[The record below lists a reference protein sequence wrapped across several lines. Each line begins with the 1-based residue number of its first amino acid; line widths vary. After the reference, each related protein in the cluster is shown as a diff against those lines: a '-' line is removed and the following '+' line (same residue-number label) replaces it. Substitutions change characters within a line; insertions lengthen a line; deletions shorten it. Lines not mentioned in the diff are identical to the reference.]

1 MPSVNKHSITSLKP
15 AAIALLAFSL
25 FTASPV
31 LAQGDTLA
39 YFTPTL
45 SDSFKQL
52 MRDARVEDG
61 EEIFMRKCSSCHD
74 HEKDG
79 GHGKGPHLWNVLGR
93 KAGSA
98 PGFDYSDAMKNI
110 GHTWNLATINYYL
123 TRTDRAVPGRAMD
136 FRGIRRDKVRAKL
149 LRFLMTI
156 NDNPP
161 ALP

>member
-15 AAIALLAFSL
+15 AAIALLAFSF
-25 FTASPV
+25 FTASSV

-39 YFTPTL
+39 DFTPTL

-52 MRDARVEDG
+52 MRDASVEDG

>member
-1 MPSVNKHSITSLKP
+1 MQSANKINPHLLLKP
-15 AAIALLAFSL
+15 ALCMMLLPAFLSMPA
-25 FTASPV
+25 FA
-31 LAQGDTLA
+31 AGDTLA
-39 YFTPTL
+39 DFTPTL

-52 MRDARVEDG
+52 MREASVEEG

-74 HEKDG
+74 HEQDG
-79 GHGKGPHLWNVLGR
+79 GHGKGPHLWNVIGR

-98 PGFDYSDAMKNI
+98 PGFDYSEAMKNI
-110 GHTWNLATINYYL
+110 GHTWNLATLNYYL

-149 LRFLMTI
+149 LRFLITI
-156 NDNPP
+156 NDTPP